1 MFNCI
6 SRFMITGRVKGAV
19 GGKSCSKKDGGPS
32 DVKVQLLSPSD
43 DVIASAFTSTTG
55 DYSFVNI
62 APGSVCQLFTSLFAC
77 RHNVLLF

>member
-1 MFNCI
+1 
-6 SRFMITGRVKGAV
+6 MITGRVKGAV
-19 GGKSCSKKDGGPS
+19 GGKSCSNKEGGPS

-62 APGSVCQLFTSLFAC
+62 VPGSVCLLFTSPFVC
-77 RHNVLLF
+77 RHNVLLFQSSLLR